1 MTKTDQQ
8 LTDYLGECLKI
19 SYRDFATHYFHVMC
33 ITYLYKK
40 HGDTFLN
47 QLRKRAWGESS

>member
-19 SYRDFATHYFHVMC
+19 SYRDFATHYFHVAC

-47 QLRKRAWGESS
+47 QLRKRAWGHE